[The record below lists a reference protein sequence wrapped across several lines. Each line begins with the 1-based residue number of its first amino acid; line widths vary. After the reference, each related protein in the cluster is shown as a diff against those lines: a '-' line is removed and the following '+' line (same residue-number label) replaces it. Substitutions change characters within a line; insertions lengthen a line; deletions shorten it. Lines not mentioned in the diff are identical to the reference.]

1 MPAEDTKTP
10 TLWGPV
16 NQHSR
21 KTELNEITAALGI
34 YDSKD
39 SRNTMVKKIKRHLEQ
54 NPELAMQKR
63 FQGLFSY
70 RKARE
75 AKSGTPKSSEDKGA
89 EDELEG
95 SKTTKQATGYV
106 SSASTDVR

>member
-34 YDSKD
+34 YDSKN
-39 SRNTMVKKIKRHLEQ
+39 SRNNMVKKIKRHLEQ
-54 NPELAMQKR
+54 NPELAMQKC

-70 RKARE
+70 RKAQE
-75 AKSGTPKSSEDKGA
+75 AKSSTPKSSEDKGA